1 VFACSH
7 HPQPLTEQGRPL
19 RVQPSNPGLV
29 LFSLCPSPSTLSPSL
44 CLSHTLSLSL
54 SPSPLTLHRAH
65 TRHAI
70 STLFPYTSTPTK
82 PLHND
87 WHPQQRSQEKAG

>member
-1 VFACSH
+1 VFARSSH

-44 CLSHTLSLSL
+44 CLSHSLSLSL
-54 SPSPLTLHRAH
+54 SLLSDLTPRTHATRNFH
-65 TRHAI
+65 TLSIHK
-70 STLFPYTSTPTK
+70 YTHKTT
-82 PLHND
+82 
-87 WHPQQRSQEKAG
+87 SQ